1 MKLRFPLCH
10 NLNGVTGKDGAG
22 DGRATRWAGQR
33 AKRRS
38 EIVAAALDAIKEHG
52 PGVSTEQIAAGA
64 GIART
69 RLYRHFD
76 DADDLYDA
84 VAQGAA
90 QAIIDRMVTTFASPR
105 GTAHDLIT
113 KSVRTYVQWLIDNR
127 SLYRYVVLRTVDA
140 VSGRDP
146 LIVDVRAAISA
157 PMRALLAA
165 YLGLFNRDPAI
176 ADPIAFGITGLVE
189 SATNRWLAHPG
200 SLDLDG
206 LVDNLSGW
214 VWGVLDAALRELGIQ
229 MDPESL
235 LPEVAGESPT

>member
-1 MKLRFPLCH
+1 M
-10 NLNGVTGKDGAG
+10 TGNDGAG

-33 AKRRS
+33 AKRRA
-38 EIVAAALDAIKEHG
+38 EIVAAALDAIKAHG

-90 QAIIDRMVTTFASPR
+90 QAIIERMVLTFASPR
-105 GTAHDLIT
+105 GSAQDLIT
-113 KSVRTYVQWLIDNR
+113 KSVRTYVAWLIENHA
-127 SLYRYVVLRTVDA
+127 LYQYVVLRTVDA

-157 PMRALLAA
+157 PMRSLLAG
-165 YLGLFNRDPAI
+165 YLGVFGQDPAI

-200 SLDLDG
+200 PLDLDA
-206 LVDNLSGW
+206 LVGNLSGW
-214 VWGVLDAALRELGIQ
+214 VWGVLDAALRNLGIQ
-229 MDPESL
+229 MDPTAP
-235 LPEVAGESPT
+235 LPEVAGESPA

>member
-1 MKLRFPLCH
+1 
-10 NLNGVTGKDGAG
+10 VTGKDGAG

-33 AKRRS
+33 AKRRA
-38 EIVAAALDAIKEHG
+38 EIVAAALDAIREHG

-69 RLYRHFD
+69 RLYRHFE

-90 QAIIDRMVTTFASPR
+90 QAIIERMVTTFTNPR
-105 GTAHDLIT
+105 GSAYDLIT
-113 KSVRTYVQWLIDNR
+113 SSVRAYVRWLIDNA

-140 VSGRDP
+140 RSGRDP
-146 LIVDVRAAISA
+146 LIVDVRAGISA
-157 PMRALLAA
+157 PMRTLLVV
-165 YLGLFNRDPAI
+165 YLGYFGRDPAI

-189 SATNRWLAHPG
+189 SATNRWLARPG
-200 SLDLDG
+200 PLDLDG
-206 LVDNLSGW
+206 LVHHLSGW
-214 VWGVLDAALRELGIQ
+214 VWGVLDAALRELGIH

-235 LPEVAGESPT
+235 LPEVAGESPA